1 MSDRFTKLT
10 DFRQLK
16 DTFSK
21 IMGPQKAMSTEIVVV
36 ATVAEGK
43 EMILAVGLL
52 LKRGKR
58 REE

>member
-1 MSDRFTKLT
+1 
-10 DFRQLK
+10 
-16 DTFSK
+16 
-21 IMGPQKAMSTEIVVV
+21 MGPQKAMSTEIVVV

-52 LKRGKR
+52 LERGKR